1 MENKTAMEQMISK
14 LEFVIK
20 MWKDPIN
27 EMDGLHTLE
36 TLKKEATYLLE
47 VEKKNIVEAWS
58 NGLNTNRGRGDTYF
72 FSGSEY
78 YSAKFNN

>member
-36 TLKKEATYLLE
+36 TLKKEATHLLE
-47 VEKKNIVEAWS
+47 VEKKNIVEAADNWIVADPIP
-58 NGLNTNRGRGDTYF
+58 G
-72 FSGSEY
+72 EQY
-78 YSAKFNN
+78 YSTKFNN